1 MDGIA
6 CSLWFLVGTNRSPK
20 FRGWRFNEPPF
31 VHYLLA
37 GFEHL
42 HSTVALAANLLMIVH
57 CYGVRGT
64 TDNNDGTLVVHLY
77 LFLDGAPAIPQIY
90 TDRLAILSTTMHTS
104 TQQFPTTGAR
114 HPTDKHPPRS
124 RPRIK
129 EQQRE
134 ARDDDKQ
141 REARLS
147 LSCLHYH
154 HHLGHACHVKHRR

>member
-1 MDGIA
+1 MPK
-6 CSLWFLVGTNRSPK
+6 SEPPFPPSRSPK

-42 HSTVALAANLLMIVH
+42 HSAVALAANLLIIVH

-77 LFLDGAPAIPQIY
+77 LFLDGAPAIPQIC

-104 TQQFPTTGAR
+104 TQQLPTTGAR
-114 HPTDKHPPRS
+114 HPTNRQTPSEESAENQGATTRGEGRRQAERGPIIAVVPPLPPPS
-124 RPRIK
+124 WPRVP
-129 EQQRE
+129 
-134 ARDDDKQ
+134 
-141 REARLS
+141 S
-147 LSCLHYH
+147 
-154 HHLGHACHVKHRR
+154 HVKHRR